1 MDSSH
6 SSTHR
11 PGAISVSLANEQAAH
26 PVDEA
31 RLVAA
36 VEAVVRD
43 SPFTTAAISIAIVD
57 DATIH
62 QLNRRYLKHDYP
74 TDVLSFV
81 LEDDE
86 SHLEGEII
94 ASMDTAAEVAGDLG
108 LPPDKELL
116 LYVIH
121 GALHLVGYRDKS
133 PDEVAAMRT
142 AELRYLRQF
151 DDAMTSMPGNGAI
164 ERGDP
169 GR

>member
-6 SSTHR
+6 FSTHR
-11 PGAISVSLANEQAAH
+11 PDAISISLANEQTAH

-36 VEAVVRD
+36 VEAVMRD
-43 SPFTTAAISIAIVD
+43 SPFTTASISIAIVD
-57 DATIH
+57 DATMH
-62 QLNRRYLKHDYP
+62 ELNRRYLKHDYP

-81 LEDDE
+81 LENDE
-86 SHLEGEII
+86 KHLEGEII
-94 ASMDTAAEVAGDLG
+94 ASIDTAAEVAGDLG
-108 LPPDKELL
+108 LPPDNELL

-133 PDEVAAMRT
+133 PDDIAAMRA

-151 DDAMTSMPGNGAI
+151 DSAISDIRGNGAI
-164 ERGDP
+164 EHGDSA
-169 GR
+169 R